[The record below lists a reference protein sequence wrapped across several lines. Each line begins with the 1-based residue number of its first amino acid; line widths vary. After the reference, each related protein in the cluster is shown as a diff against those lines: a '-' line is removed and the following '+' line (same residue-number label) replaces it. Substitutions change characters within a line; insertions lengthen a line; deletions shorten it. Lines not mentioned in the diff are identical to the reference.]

1 MLQLSAGIWIE
12 LAVWLALA
20 RVAQPALELLPIQR
34 PLFYESVRESGAQIL
49 ERMGAELLAIRYA
62 LAERWPEV
70 ALSAVL
76 PVHWAIWA
84 AYGDDI
90 GDPSTLYSTIRTNR
104 AYAGIRTPM
113 REVDGG
119 VVPDYGGRF
128 FTEDIPF
135 GLVVVRGMADL
146 LGVATPMIDEVI
158 AWSQAQMELE
168 YLVDGAL
175 TGRDIADSGA
185 PQCHGITDVETLLAS
200 SVGQPYRRPPDGRR
214 TVV

>member
-135 GLVVVRGMADL
+135 GLVVANDTTKQRKSWP
-146 LGVATPMIDEVI
+146 VART
-158 AWSQAQMELE
+158 
-168 YLVDGAL
+168 
-175 TGRDIADSGA
+175 R
-185 PQCHGITDVETLLAS
+185 S
-200 SVGQPYRRPPDGRR
+200 SRMCGQPGGSASGDSQLAAQRRNER
-214 TVV
+214 